1 MKRQNNGGD
10 DYHMENTTILELQA
24 RMDAGELSA
33 HALAEYYLER
43 IKRLDRS
50 GPKLNAIIELNP
62 QALEIAAALDA
73 ERAQGKRRGALHGI
87 PVLLKDNIDTA
98 DGMMTTSGSLALE
111 GHHAERDAFLVERL
125 RAAGALILGKTNLS
139 EWANFRSTHST
150 SGWSSRGGQT
160 RNPYVLDRT
169 PCGSSSGSGV
179 AVAADLCTAAVGT
192 ETDGSII
199 CPAHINGIVGI
210 KPTLGLVSRNGVIPI
225 AHSQDTAG
233 PMARNVTDTAVLL
246 GALTGI
252 DPRDPATAASQDR
265 AQADY
270 TPFLDENALQG
281 ARIGVARSYF
291 GFDTRVDRIIEACI
305 DAMKAAGAE
314 IVDDV
319 KVVPESKLGR
329 DEVEVLLFEFK
340 DGVNAYLRS
349 CGTSARVHTFDDI
362 VSFNEANRERVMPYF
377 GQERMLAARR
387 KGGLDTQKY
396 RRALEKACRLAR
408 QGIDTPLQQHNLQA
422 ILAPTGSPAWLVDLV
437 NGDNAPGGGFTGP
450 AAVAGYPHITVPA
463 GYVFGLPVGI
473 SFFASAWQEPALIRI
488 AYAFERATQV
498 RRPPQFLRTVDLSAP
513 EVA

>member
-1 MKRQNNGGD
+1 
-10 DYHMENTTILELQA
+10 MENTTILELQS

-33 HALAEYYLER
+33 RSLAEYYLGR
-43 IKRLDRS
+43 IERLDRS

-62 QALEIAAALDA
+62 RALEIADALDA

-87 PVLLKDNIDTA
+87 PIVLKDNIDTA

-111 GHHAERDAFLVERL
+111 GHHAEQDAFLAARL

-139 EWANFRSTHST
+139 EWANFRSTHSS

-160 RNPYVLDRT
+160 RNPYALDRT

-179 AVAADLCTAAVGT
+179 AVAADLCTAAIGT

-199 CPAHINGIVGI
+199 CPSHINGIVGL
-210 KPTLGLVSRNGVIPI
+210 KPTLGLVSRSGVIPI

-233 PMARNVTDTAVLL
+233 PMARSVADLAVVL

-252 DPRDPATAASQDR
+252 DPRDPDTAASQGK
-265 AQADY
+265 ALSDY
-270 TPFLDENALQG
+270 TPFLDDNALRG

-291 GFDTRVDRIIEACI
+291 GFDSRVDRIIEACI
-305 DAMKAAGAE
+305 DAMKAAGAD
-314 IVDDV
+314 IVEDV

-329 DEVEVLLFEFK
+329 DEVEVLLYEFK
-340 DGVNAYLRS
+340 QDLNAYLS
-349 CGTSARVHTFDDI
+349 GCGATARVRSFDDVI
-362 VSFNEANRERVMPYF
+362 RFNEENRNRVMPYF

-387 KGGLDTQKY
+387 KGRLVTQKY
-396 RRALEKACRLAR
+396 TRALEKARRLAR
-408 QGIDTPLQQHNLQA
+408 QGIDAPLQEHNLQA
-422 ILAPTGSPAWLVDLV
+422 ILVPTGGPAWLVDLV
-437 NGDNAPGGGFTGP
+437 NGDNYTGGGFTGP

-463 GYVFGLPVGI
+463 GYVFGLPVGL

-488 AYAFERATQV
+488 AHAFERATQV
-498 RRPPQFLRTVDLSAP
+498 RRPPQFLRTVDLTAP
-513 EVA
+513 EVS